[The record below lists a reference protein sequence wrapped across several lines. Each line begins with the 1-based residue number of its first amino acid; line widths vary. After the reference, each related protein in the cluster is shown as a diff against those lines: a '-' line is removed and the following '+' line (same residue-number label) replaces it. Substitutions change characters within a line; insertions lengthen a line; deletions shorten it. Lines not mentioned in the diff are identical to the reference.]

1 MKPLISYL
9 LAALVASALLFGW
22 GYRRGAASVTV
33 RDSVSVQLKPM
44 PPVTVTIREPW
55 PVAVHEPADTVWQTI
70 PADTGAIIADY
81 LRTRDYHFDF
91 SSDSTGRFI
100 VDASVSRNRL
110 MEITPTI
117 VPIIRE
123 VERVRTITQSST
135 KRSIFA
141 VTAGVGVGYTPQGFQ
156 PMAGAQIGII
166 LWSW

>member
-1 MKPLISYL
+1 
-9 LAALVASALLFGW
+9 
-22 GYRRGAASVTV
+22 
-33 RDSVSVQLKPM
+33 M

-123 VERVRTITQSST
+123 VDRVQIITQPST
-135 KRSIFA
+135 KRNRFA

-156 PMAGAQIGII
+156 PMAGVQVGIV
-166 LWSW
+166 LWNF

>member
-9 LAALVASALLFGW
+9 LAALVAGALLFGW

-81 LRTRDYHFDF
+81 LLYYIFFGDKQISQGMYKQQ
-91 SSDSTGRFI
+91 
-100 VDASVSRNRL
+100 AEK
-110 MEITPTI
+110 EIARMI
-117 VPIIRE
+117 E
-123 VERVRTITQSST
+123 GLY
-135 KRSIFA
+135 A
-141 VTAGVGVGYTPQGFQ
+141 
-156 PMAGAQIGII
+156 
-166 LWSW
+166 

>member
-9 LAALVASALLFGW
+9 LAALVAGALLFGW

-33 RDSVSVQLKPM
+33 RDSVSVRLKPM

-110 MEITPTI
+110 MGITPTI

-123 VERVRTITQSST
+123 DHYPIFYKTQHIRRDGRSRRWIHAPRFSAYGRSAGRDRTVE
-135 KRSIFA
+135 FLE
-141 VTAGVGVGYTPQGFQ
+141 F
-156 PMAGAQIGII
+156 
-166 LWSW
+166 